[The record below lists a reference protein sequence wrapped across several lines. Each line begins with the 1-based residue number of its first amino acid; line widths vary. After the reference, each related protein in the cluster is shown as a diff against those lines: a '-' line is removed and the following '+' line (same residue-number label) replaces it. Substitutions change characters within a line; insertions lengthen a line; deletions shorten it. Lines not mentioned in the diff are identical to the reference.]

1 MSTFKKLLHTIVA
14 QIQNIFS
21 HHELKLED
29 IGHVIQVL
37 TIIKEV
43 KTETAGISDGVA
55 LTNAIVKSVI
65 KHAHELPDELK
76 GEHLENT
83 IVEVCQKILDL
94 PLEEIQGIVKG
105 ELSK

>member
-1 MSTFKKLLHTIVA
+1 MSTFKSLLHTIVA
-14 QIQNIFS
+14 QIQNIFA

-43 KTETAGISDGVA
+43 KTETAGIKDGVA

-76 GEHLENT
+76 GEHLETT
-83 IVEVCQKILDL
+83 IVEICQKVLDL
-94 PLEEIQGIVKG
+94 PLTEIQSIVKG
-105 ELSK
+105 ELGK